1 MLLQRQNVNVIVNV
15 NQKFVSK
22 LVRKRT
28 NVL

>member
-1 MLLQRQNVNVIVNV
+1 MFLQRQNVNVIVNV

-28 NVL
+28 NV

>member
-28 NVL
+28 NV